1 MASQLLT
8 IEGAMEYLDV
18 SRRTMYK
25 LVKIKD
31 FPAVKIMGEWRIVVD
46 KLDAY
51 YTGLLE
57 NKDDNV

>member
-8 IEGAMEYLDV
+8 IEEAMEYFST
-18 SRRTMYK
+18 SRRTMYE

-46 KLDAY
+46 RLDAY